1 MSDVL
6 NKYGAFVNPLVSE
19 ILYSLG
25 AETLFERAEN
35 HIMTGFNS
43 IVEEKKVIDLTCGYG
58 SLMFGHNNPEII
70 EEACRFFQDRKPIHV
85 QFSAKKYTAE
95 LAETMATICKD
106 ITGIDVIVRFA
117 NSGTE
122 AVDLAIKHCEFKRVL
137 KIQDMQKSLE
147 QRLLQLTKR
156 DDQPEIKIPG
166 SIFSDTELREQIFD
180 ENLTIEQF
188 HGYLTRLN
196 AKALQAR
203 PIIFALKQ
211 GFHGK
216 SIGACQ
222 LTHNGLYRKAFMYL
236 GINAIFIDPE
246 NLFEI
251 ETIISNLSETLYDF
265 RINNGVISLERKQF
279 PLYTAVIA
287 EPIQGEGGIREIDPL
302 ALKEL
307 KSICEKNEIPLI
319 FDEIQSGLG
328 RSGKFFASQ
337 DSGVNAEIYL
347 LGKSLGGGL
356 TKISAVLI
364 KKDIYEKSFG
374 LIHTSTFAEDEF
386 SSAIGLKVLDML
398 KRDNWA
404 ALDEISR
411 KGEKLKRGLLEI
423 SQEYPGVIKE
433 VRGKGLLI
441 GVEFESFEKADSA
454 VLRNIQYWKNVGYLL
469 FSYMQESEGIRALPT
484 ASAPS
489 TLRLEPGVTISD
501 VEIND
506 TISAF
511 RRLCKILYNQDGYL
525 LIRHMCNTNR
535 KCVSE
540 NEIVNFKT
548 GEYTEKYNNANTN
561 SPIRKIGFV
570 AHAIGVDE
578 LERVAPELQRLSS
591 EERWEMYNRR
601 SVYSVNAPGIP
612 LKIKPLPAF

>member
-287 EPIQGEGGIREIDPL
+287 EPIQGEGGIREIDPM
-302 ALKEL
+302 AF
-307 KSICEKNEIPLI
+307 C
-319 FDEIQSGLG
+319 GT
-328 RSGKFFASQ
+328 R
-337 DSGVNAEIYL
+337 
-347 LGKSLGGGL
+347 
-356 TKISAVLI
+356 
-364 KKDIYEKSFG
+364 
-374 LIHTSTFAEDEF
+374 
-386 SSAIGLKVLDML
+386 
-398 KRDNWA
+398 NW
-404 ALDEISR
+404 
-411 KGEKLKRGLLEI
+411 
-423 SQEYPGVIKE
+423 
-433 VRGKGLLI
+433 
-441 GVEFESFEKADSA
+441 
-454 VLRNIQYWKNVGYLL
+454 
-469 FSYMQESEGIRALPT
+469 
-484 ASAPS
+484 
-489 TLRLEPGVTISD
+489 
-501 VEIND
+501 
-506 TISAF
+506 
-511 RRLCKILYNQDGYL
+511 C
-525 LIRHMCNTNR
+525 
-535 KCVSE
+535 
-540 NEIVNFKT
+540 
-548 GEYTEKYNNANTN
+548 
-561 SPIRKIGFV
+561 
-570 AHAIGVDE
+570 
-578 LERVAPELQRLSS
+578 
-591 EERWEMYNRR
+591 
-601 SVYSVNAPGIP
+601 
-612 LKIKPLPAF
+612 